1 MEGRDGELRGPRFD
15 DAMKAVAEDDL
26 AGLLAVLPPTEAIDV
41 AAGLAPLDR
50 ELGRS
55 AVRPDLLVRTE
66 DVIVHGE
73 YVKDRR
79 TDLPLRMV
87 EYRAQIRRRH
97 PIERIV
103 QFVLVLD
110 RTIFVPDRYED
121 PDGLMSVAWAV
132 VTTADLDAHRLLGRP
147 ATAALASLAPG
158 SRADR
163 ARALT
168 DAADLIAEPEPSR
181 RRRLLAAA
189 ATLAS
194 IHLPL
199 LIIEA
204 ALQEAT
210 MPVPMDELPLAHA
223 LKERY
228 ETQGLTKGR
237 AEGRADVT
245 RALLRRRFGD
255 DARIDAVVAGLAGLS
270 DDEALGRIME
280 AVHVEDL
287 LP

>member
-1 MEGRDGELRGPRFD
+1 MEGRDGEPRGPRFD

-87 EYRAQIRRRH
+87 EYRAQIPRRH
-97 PIERIV
+97 PVERLV

-132 VTTADLDAHRLLGRP
+132 VTTADLDAVRLLGRP

-158 SRADR
+158 SRSDR

-168 DAADLIAEPEPSR
+168 DAADLIAELEPSR
-181 RRRLLAAA
+181 RRRLLGAA
-189 ATLAS
+189 ATPAS

-210 MPVPMDELPLAHA
+210 MPVPMDELPL
-223 LKERY
+223 
-228 ETQGLTKGR
+228 
-237 AEGRADVT
+237 
-245 RALLRRRFGD
+245 
-255 DARIDAVVAGLAGLS
+255 
-270 DDEALGRIME
+270 
-280 AVHVEDL
+280 
-287 LP
+287 